1 MYQGFLSY
9 KQVAF
14 TVLWHTSICLYDS
27 LIEMRFAGS
36 IDVWMC
42 LCAW

>member
-14 TVLWHTSICLYDS
+14 TVLWHTSIVYTTPKP
-27 LIEMRFAGS
+27 
-36 IDVWMC
+36 
-42 LCAW
+42 